1 MNEKTLV
8 AINYTTC
15 KNQYMKVLKPAGKDG
30 DYLIM
35 SHWDSEEAFKTWTK
49 SEPFIEGHK
58 RGFEDLRKAK
68 ERGGEAPM
76 SSSFKTYEVIA
87 R

>member
-1 MNEKTLV
+1 ME
-8 AINYTTC
+8 
-15 KNQYMKVLKPAGKDG
+15 VLKPAEKDG

-35 SHWDSEEAFKTWTK
+35 SHWDSEDAFKTWTK
-49 SEPFIEGHK
+49 SEAFIEGHK

-68 ERGGEAPM
+68 ERGDEAPM